1 MESRFFGRRFSP
13 VNTLRMIKE
22 CKGMRS
28 YHEKTND
35 RKNYIQGLGV
45 FIGDPLPRAIPNL
58 RKISLYLTCL
68 LLIRV

>member
-45 FIGDPLPRAIPNL
+45 FIGDPFAKGNSKLA
-58 RKISLYLTCL
+58 KIFLYLTCL

>member
-1 MESRFFGRRFSP
+1 MEKGFFGRRFSP

-35 RKNYIQGLGV
+35 RKNYIQ
-45 FIGDPLPRAIPNL
+45 D
-58 RKISLYLTCL
+58 RKS
-68 LLIRV
+68 VV